1 MTKLE
6 AVGCVLARTPVVS
19 RHREPLARSACVQ
32 ARTLRLFALPLPPSP
47 FFGVHWTHLQ
57 KAAAAMKCPYCLAD
71 NDRVLDSRASQDG
84 FAIRR
89 RRECLGCK
97 RRYTTYE
104 RIEATTVKIVKKDG
118 SREPFDH
125 AKIKRGLEKACWKRP
140 ISDEQLEAIIAAV
153 ENELEANF
161 ESEVESRQVGELVM
175 QHLRELDEVAYVRFA
190 SVYRQFKDVQ
200 DFVEELRP
208 MLAEPRR
215 DEGEEIRD
223 KGKEVALVPTLCVG
237 THRLR
242 RSASSAR
249 RGASG
254 KRVPT
259 RSVGTRTK
267 RERRKRA

>member
-1 MTKLE
+1 
-6 AVGCVLARTPVVS
+6 
-19 RHREPLARSACVQ
+19 
-32 ARTLRLFALPLPPSP
+32 
-47 FFGVHWTHLQ
+47 
-57 KAAAAMKCPYCLAD
+57 MKCPYCLVD

-89 RRECLGCK
+89 RRECLAC
-97 RRYTTYE
+97 RHRYTTYE

-125 AKIKRGLEKACWKRP
+125 AKIKQGLEKACWKRP
-140 ISDEQLEAIIAAV
+140 VSDEQIEGIVVTV

-175 QHLRELDEVAYVRFA
+175 QHLRDVDEVAYVRFA

-215 DEGEEIRD
+215 
-223 KGKEVALVPTLCVG
+223 PPQT
-237 THRLR
+237 
-242 RSASSAR
+242 
-249 RGASG
+249 
-254 KRVPT
+254 
-259 RSVGTRTK
+259 
-267 RERRKRA
+267 